1 MLRTCLDSIL
11 ASRHESF
18 EVVVIDQSERAAD
31 VPADPRLTYVHSATR
46 GKSAGLNVGLSAVK
60 APIVAFTDDDCTVPD
75 DWLIKA
81 EALLDRHR
89 DVVMAFGDLA
99 ADHHDPSEV
108 FIPFTRHERFEIMK
122 GVRSAA
128 PIGGAGANLIARRS
142 VFDTIGTWDESIG
155 PGSRFRAAEEFDIYY
170 RTIAAGG
177 AVARDPDLVAIHYG
191 ARSYADGSGQDLLRT
206 YAYGIGAVIGK
217 HLRLGDLRMLAPASR
232 IIGRDLAV
240 VMQSFR
246 HRRLAGLGP
255 LAYKCRGIAAGLLR
269 RVDRRRRVFA
279 S

>member
-1 MLRTCLDSIL
+1 MEI
-11 ASRHESF
+11 
-18 EVVVIDQSERAAD
+18 
-31 VPADPRLTYVHSATR
+31 
-46 GKSAGLNVGLSAVK
+46 
-60 APIVAFTDDDCTVPD
+60 
-75 DWLIKA
+75 
-81 EALLDRHR
+81 DRH
-89 DVVMAFGDLA
+89 
-99 ADHHDPSEV
+99 
-108 FIPFTRHERFEIMK
+108 
-122 GVRSAA
+122 
-128 PIGGAGANLIARRS
+128 
-142 VFDTIGTWDESIG
+142 
-155 PGSRFRAAEEFDIYY
+155 EEFDIYY

-177 AVARDPDLVAIHYG
+177 AVARDPDLVAI
-191 ARSYADGSGQDLLRT
+191 
-206 YAYGIGAVIGK
+206 